1 MPYVAV
7 VGPGEATDEALL
19 ATAYAVGSG
28 VAARGWVVVC
38 GGLGGVMAAACRGAR
53 AAGGLTLGLLPGTDR
68 AVANPWVVVTVPTGL
83 GEARNAVVVRTADV
97 VVAVGGSWGTLSE
110 VALACRAGTP
120 VVAVHGWRVEDGAGG
135 PPGVAVATD
144 AAAALGIVD
153 GLLAAGGQ
161 HPPPAPPPARLTGP

>member
-28 VAARGWVVVC
+28 IAARGGVVVC

-53 AAGGLTLGLLPGTDR
+53 AAGGLTLGLLSGTDR
-68 AVANPWVVVTVPTGL
+68 SVANPWVVIAVPTGL
-83 GEARNAVVVRTADV
+83 GESRNALVARAADV
-97 VVAVGGSWGTLSE
+97 LVAVGGSWGTLSE

-120 VVAVHGWRVEDGAGG
+120 VVAVHGWRVDDGAGG
-135 PPGVAVATD
+135 PPGVTVAAD
-144 AAAALGIVD
+144 AADALGILD
-153 GLLAAGGQ
+153 ARLAARGG
-161 HPPPAPPPARLTGP
+161 HPGRG